1 MKTSKRTDKILVAIA
16 IAIIIFCFGFGIH
29 SCSLTY
35 TYEYSAEV
43 VEINKTYSPLS
54 GGRYYVAYTLL
65 LENGIEQ
72 YFMDETVQSP
82 PAAWYLNEG
91 DTVTLCR
98 TQERERNGTIRSEEV
113 RILNG

>member
-1 MKTSKRTDKILVAIA
+1 MKMSKRTDKILLAIA
-16 IAIIIFCFGFGIH
+16 IAIVIFFYGFGIY

-35 TYEYSAEV
+35 TYEYSAEI

-82 PAAWYLNEG
+82 PAAWYFNEG

-98 TQERERNGTIRSEEV
+98 TQKREMDGTIRDEEV

>member
-1 MKTSKRTDKILVAIA
+1 MKMSKRTEKILVVIA
-16 IAIIIFCFGFGIH
+16 IAITIFFFGFGIH

-35 TYEYSAEV
+35 TFNYSAEV

-82 PAAWYLNEG
+82 PAAWYFNEG
-91 DTVTLCR
+91 DTVTLRR
-98 TQERERNGTIRSEEV
+98 TQVREMNGTIRSEEV